1 MSSNNSPLP
10 NFTSLSQRIALY
22 RPPPTST
29 PPSPS
34 PKAAPQTTIILCA
47 WFRALP
53 KHISKYTTAHQL
65 RNPTAEILL
74 LQSGVAD
81 MIFTSHATQRAH
93 LLPAV
98 EVLRAAH
105 AAGNRILLHI
115 FSNGGANSAV
125 QFAHAWREA
134 MGTPLPVDAV
144 VLDSCP
150 GSPDIGLAAT
160 AVITS
165 IPRKQQW
172 WAVVFVWT
180 IIMPLFVSP
189 MLFGSPNLVEWLRK
203 GLNDGSLF
211 AREVARVYLYSE
223 VDRLVPFSAVEEH
236 CASARNAG
244 YEASLVRFR
253 GSAHVAHV
261 NEDKVRYWRAVD
273 DVMESS

>member
-1 MSSNNSPLP
+1 MSPNNIPLP
-10 NFTSLSQRIALY
+10 KFTSLSQRTALY
-22 RPPPTST
+22 RPPPTT
-29 PPSPS
+29 PPQPS
-34 PKAAPQTTIILCA
+34 PKAPPQTIILCA

-65 RNPTAEILL
+65 RNPSADILL

-98 EVLRAAH
+98 ETLRAAH
-105 AAGNRILLHI
+105 AAGNRILLHV

-125 QFAHAWREA
+125 QLAHAWREA

-150 GSPDIGLAAT
+150 GSPDIRLAAT

-165 IPRKQQW
+165 IPRSQQC
-172 WAVVFVWT
+172 
-180 IIMPLFVSP
+180 
-189 MLFGSPNLVEWLRK
+189 PNLVEWLRR

-211 AREVARVYLYSE
+211 PREVPRAYLYSE

-244 YEASLVRFR
+244 YKASLVRFR

-261 NEDKVRYWRAVD
+261 NEDKMRYWGAVD
-273 DVMESS
+273 DVLGSS

>member
-1 MSSNNSPLP
+1 MSPNNIPLP
-10 NFTSLSQRIALY
+10 KFTSLSQRTALY
-22 RPPPTST
+22 RAPPTT
-29 PPSPS
+29 PPQPS
-34 PKAAPQTTIILCA
+34 PKAPPQTIILCA

-65 RNPTAEILL
+65 RNPSADILL

-98 EVLRAAH
+98 ETLRAAH
-105 AAGNRILLHI
+105 AAGNRILLHV

-125 QFAHAWREA
+125 QLAHAWREA

-150 GSPDIGLAAT
+150 GSPDIRLAAT

-165 IPRKQQW
+165 IPRSQQW
-172 WAVVFVWT
+172 WATFFVWMV
-180 IIMPLFVSP
+180 IMPLFVSP
-189 MLFGSPNLVEWLRK
+189 MLVGSPNLVEWLRR

-211 AREVARVYLYSE
+211 PREVPRAYLYSE

-244 YEASLVRFR
+244 YKASLVRFR

-261 NEDKVRYWRAVD
+261 NEDKMRYWGAVD
-273 DVMESS
+273 DVLGSS

>member
-10 NFTSLSQRIALY
+10 NFTSLSQRTALY

-29 PPSPS
+29 PPDPS
-34 PKAAPQTTIILCA
+34 QKAAPQTIILCA

-53 KHISKYTTAHQL
+53 KHISKYTTAHQH
-65 RNPTAEILL
+65 RNPSADILL

-98 EVLRAAH
+98 EILRAAH
-105 AAGNRILLHI
+105 AAGNRILLHV

-125 QFAHAWREA
+125 QLAHAWREVV
-134 MGTPLPVDAV
+134 GTPIPVDAV

-150 GSPDIGLAAT
+150 GSPDIRLAAT

-165 IPRKQQW
+165 IPRSQQW

-180 IIMPLFVSP
+180 VIMPLFISP
-189 MLFGSPNLVEWLRK
+189 MLVGSPNLVEWLRR

-211 AREVARVYLYSE
+211 AREVPRVYLYSE
-223 VDRLVPFSAVEEH
+223 ADRLVPSSAVEEH
-236 CASARNAG
+236 CAEARNAG
-244 YEASLVRFR
+244 YKASLVRFR

-261 NEDKVRYWRAVD
+261 NEDKVRYWGAVD
-273 DVMESS
+273 EVMGSS